1 MREGYFAIDKHK
13 KAVEIENWDSIMDE
27 QKLKAKSQE
36 DIDRGI
42 ELILEKKDE
51 LISFDEPLTFIFS
64 HSALREGWDNPNVFT
79 MCTLKKSG
87 SDIAKKQE
95 IGRGL
100 RLPVDINGNRIKDSE
115 VAELTIVANDHY
127 DHFAAALQQDFND
140 HSGFNKDEVTIDV
153 IYSTLTE
160 AGVPENK
167 VMEVAEVFRN
177 ELIQCK
183 ITNKE
188 GLLTKEAKQIEN
200 INFNNETL
208 QEHSKM
214 IKAKFIDAM
223 RKKGTKKI
231 PIKNGDEEPV
241 VNGKNSYISEE
252 YFKKLLK
259 ELSARMSKRTMYQVN
274 IDSAA
279 FIKACVLELNEK
291 LKYRNI
297 KHEYVI
303 ESGKADF
310 DELRKF
316 KMSEA
321 SAQKMFEELEGMD
334 TRKSEFEIINY
345 IMYHTML
352 PRLAIYKIISGLEK
366 KNLLQNQDILDQVT
380 QGIKAKHTEF
390 MADGDIKYEVIDGYV
405 FEESTIFETE
415 QIDRA
420 MLDDVSNLVFKTNA
434 NNRRAVNMYYKFD
447 SKGELEFAK
456 RLESDEE
463 VLLYTKL
470 KKGGFVID
478 TPYGAYSPDWAVIR
492 KGSEG
497 IARLFFI
504 VETKIDKDEKDLSG
518 VEKTKIKCGKLHFK
532 AVADDVEFKQ
542 ARNYDDF
549 LEKIGAK

>member
-1 MREGYFAIDKHK
+1 
-13 KAVEIENWDSIMDE
+13 
-27 QKLKAKSQE
+27 
-36 DIDRGI
+36 
-42 ELILEKKDE
+42 
-51 LISFDEPLTFIFS
+51 
-64 HSALREGWDNPNVFT
+64 
-79 MCTLKKSG
+79 
-87 SDIAKKQE
+87 
-95 IGRGL
+95 
-100 RLPVDINGNRIKDSE
+100 
-115 VAELTIVANDHY
+115 
-127 DHFAAALQQDFND
+127 
-140 HSGFNKDEVTIDV
+140 
-153 IYSTLTE
+153 
-160 AGVPENK
+160 
-167 VMEVAEVFRN
+167 
-177 ELIQCK
+177 
-183 ITNKE
+183 
-188 GLLTKEAKQIEN
+188 
-200 INFNNETL
+200 
-208 QEHSKM
+208 
-214 IKAKFIDAM
+214 
-223 RKKGTKKI
+223 
-231 PIKNGDEEPV
+231 
-241 VNGKNSYISEE
+241 
-252 YFKKLLK
+252 
-259 ELSARMSKRTMYQVN
+259 
-274 IDSAA
+274 
-279 FIKACVLELNEK
+279 
-291 LKYRNI
+291 
-297 KHEYVI
+297 
-303 ESGKADF
+303 
-310 DELRKF
+310 
-316 KMSEA
+316 MSEA